1 MSEEQTIFDYKILDK
16 FKIKYK
22 DENNSIKDTI
32 LNDNKHNEIYD
43 KLRILIL
50 ISFYQKVRYKLR
62 EKINYVLEKTFL
74 DKFYYEEINYLLL
87 DAMNNISIKDIES
100 NEPIDIIL
108 DESNF
113 NKLGE
118 IGKAISSQT
127 EKKYCE
133 EII

>member
-127 EKKYCE
+127 EKNIVKK
-133 EII
+133 